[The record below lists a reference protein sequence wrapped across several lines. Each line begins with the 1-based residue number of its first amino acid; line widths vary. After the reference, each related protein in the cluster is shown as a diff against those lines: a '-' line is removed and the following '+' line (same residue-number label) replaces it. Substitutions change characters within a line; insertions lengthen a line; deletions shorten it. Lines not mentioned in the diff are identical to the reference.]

1 MIVYRSRSGRHLLR
15 LTIFAS
21 AVVAFFSN
29 IVASSGQIKSEETR
43 RFDLRVE
50 NKRLVNDL
58 KVIQVRRGDAVEIN
72 WTVDRRT
79 LLHLHGYDLETAVDA
94 NASKTMSFRAHANG
108 RFPIETHGEGGRHA
122 VLIYLEV
129 HPR

>member
-1 MIVYRSRSGRHLLR
+1 MIVYRSRTGKHLLR

-29 IVASSGQIKSEETR
+29 IVASSSQIKSEETR

-79 LLHLHGYDLETAVDA
+79 LLHLHGYDLETPVPA
-94 NASKTMSFRAHANG
+94 NAPRTSSFHAHATC
-108 RFPIETHGEGGRHA
+108 P
-122 VLIYLEV
+122 
-129 HPR
+129 

>member
-1 MIVYRSRSGRHLLR
+1 MVGYRSRSGKHPLR

-29 IVASSGQIKSEETR
+29 VVASSGQTRSEETR
-43 RFDLRVE
+43 RFDLRLE

-94 NASKTMSFRAHANG
+94 NASKTMSFRAHATG
-108 RFPIETHGEGGRHA
+108 RFPIEAHGEGGRHA

-129 HPR
+129 HPQ

>member
-1 MIVYRSRSGRHLLR
+1 MLGYRSRSGKPPLR
-15 LTIFAS
+15 LAIFAS
-21 AVVAFFSN
+21 AVAAFFSN
-29 IVASSGQIKSEETR
+29 VAASSAQTRSEETR
-43 RFDLRVE
+43 RFDLRIE

-94 NASKTMSFRAHANG
+94 NAPRTMSFRAHASG